1 MLTKLF
7 WRSFLKQY
15 KDYTV
20 YFICMTFAVMIYYSF
35 AAMTRD
41 QPLVQRA
48 QPEIQISSV
57 LSLGNL
63 AMLLILIF
71 FMLSANR
78 FFVVK
83 RYREMSLYQLFGL
96 RKRRIMSQFVLENF
110 AMNVAAFVTGILM
123 GIIFSKLFAM
133 ILVKAMDLDL
143 TSHFYLSLSSVYG
156 TLLAF
161 LLIYGGIACQNAWLI
176 RRNQLQD
183 LFGQRSQKI
192 LRKMRGSRWTG
203 LLGVLGLA
211 CLLVG
216 YWLSF
221 FIREYIIAYISA
233 TNRYGIILWLPFLVL
248 TLCVVGTYLF
258 FRFTLPTFFRFL
270 RRFRKHAYQHLR
282 FYAYGNSPFQIL
294 SHWRS
299 LAWATLAT
307 AAALTVIAGALSFV
321 TIRSQVSRNSNP
333 SDFQVRGE
341 DTDKLASQLAQLGG
355 KVTHTTTLHYKVTM
369 AHTTRLFLRTDK
381 SQQVQLYDLLTEE
394 EYRAFAKQHPD
405 LPAVQLKNDHEAV
418 MFEYGYT
425 TFRNTTTVDHRFTL
439 PNLPTLEV
447 KQFYPDLLG
456 DTEMRYG
463 MGVLVVTQK
472 TYNQATGVV
481 YPIAMVE
488 AKLPAEKGWS
498 LALNDTLPTSWGDEI
513 YYQYSYA
520 NQKLSGQLST
530 DQNQLKGTSQSGQQ
544 SYNRL
549 NLINRYQELRR
560 LRRESGIF
568 VYVAVFIGMTISVTT
583 AGIMML
589 RLFSQLANETQNF
602 QLLRKLGI
610 SRKAIRGIIHR
621 QLAWV
626 FAPPILLIVCH
637 SSFAIHVWAQFIHS
651 ESYWLAYLFCVV
663 MALMYV
669 LAYGISSHFFIR
681 AAESD

>member
-20 YFICMTFAVMIYYSF
+20 YIICMSFAVMIYYSF

-57 LSLGNL
+57 LSLGSL

-83 RYREMSLYQLFGL
+83 RYREMSLYQLLGL
-96 RKRRIMSQFVLENF
+96 RKRRIMVQFVLENF
-110 AMNVAAFVTGILM
+110 VMNVAAFVTGIVM
-123 GIIFSKLFAM
+123 GIVFSKLFAM

-143 TSHFYLSLSSVYG
+143 TSHFYLSLSSVYA
-156 TLLAF
+156 TLVAF

-176 RRNQLQD
+176 RRNHLQD
-183 LFGQRSQKI
+183 LFGRRSHTI

-203 LLGVLGLA
+203 LLGVLGLS
-211 CLLVG
+211 CLLIG

-221 FIREYIIAYISA
+221 FIRDYMIDYISH
-233 TNRYGIILWLPFLVL
+233 TKSYGVILWLPLLVL
-248 TLCVVGTYLF
+248 GLCVVGTFLF
-258 FRFTLPTFFRFL
+258 FRFTLPTFFRVL
-270 RRFRKHAYQHLR
+270 KRFRKHAYQHLR

-299 LAWATLAT
+299 LALATLAT
-307 AAALTVIAGALSFV
+307 AAALTVIAGAISFV
-321 TIRSQVSRNSNP
+321 TIRSQVLRNSNP
-333 SDFQVRGE
+333 SDFQIRGE
-341 DTDKLASQLAQLGG
+341 DTAKLATELDKLGG
-355 KVTHTTTLHYKVTM
+355 KLRQVTTLHYKVTL
-369 AHTTRLFLRTDK
+369 AHTTRLFLRNDE
-381 SQQVQLYDLLTEE
+381 SQQVQLYDLLTQE
-394 EYRAFAKQHPD
+394 EYQEFAKQQPN
-405 LPAVQLKNDHEAV
+405 LPQIQLNGDDEAV
-418 MFEYGYT
+418 MFEYEYT
-425 TFRNTTTVDHRFTL
+425 TYRNTTTVDNQFTL
-439 PNLPTLEV
+439 PKLPTLEV
-447 KQFYPDLLG
+447 THFYPDLLG
-456 DTEMRYG
+456 DTAMRYG
-463 MGVLVVTQK
+463 MGVLVVSQK
-472 TYNQATGVV
+472 TYQQATGLV

-488 AKLPAEKGWS
+488 ATLPQEKGWS
-498 LALNDTLPTSWGDEI
+498 LALTEALPTNWGDEI
-513 YYQYSYA
+513 YYQYSYG
-520 NQKLSGQLST
+520 NQKLTGQLAT
-530 DQNQLKGTSQSGQQ
+530 DKKELTGTSQSGLQ
-544 SYNRL
+544 SFNRL
-549 NLINRYQELRR
+549 NLINRYQEMRR

-568 VYVAVFIGMTISVTT
+568 IYVAVFVGMTISLTT

-589 RLFSQLANETQNF
+589 RLFSQLTSETQNF

-610 SRKAIRGIIHR
+610 SRKAIRGMIHR

-626 FAPPILLIVCH
+626 FAPPILLILCH

-669 LAYGISSHFFIR
+669 IAYGITSHFFIR